1 MRWLERMEDRLH
13 WVAIPGLFKY
23 LAMLGVLVSAVSWIN
38 PDVASIIAFDR
49 AKILDGEYWRL
60 LSFGFAPMGVFGFS
74 VFGVLFLVFATFIA
88 FLVSDS
94 LEEVWGPT
102 RTTLY
107 LLSVWVGLMIGP
119 MILDPHTSFIGTYLY
134 LAMFFAFAT
143 YFPRYEFRLFAILP
157 VQVRWLAWIGFGIM
171 VLSLLG
177 HLPLISVVLPTLLPY
192 GLWVLPTFLRDR
204 KALAEAGLRRRKFQS
219 KALPEDQ
226 AFHRCAECDRTELT
240 DPELDFRTMLD
251 GTEYCVEHLPADSE
265 P

>member
-1 MRWLERMEDRLH
+1 MRWLERIENRLN

-38 PDVASIIAFDR
+38 PDVASIISFDR
-49 AKILDGEYWRL
+49 AKILEGEYWRL

-119 MILDPHTSFIGTYLY
+119 MILDPRTPFIGTYLY
-134 LAMFFAFAT
+134 VAMFLAFAT

-157 VQVRWLAWIGFGIM
+157 VQVRWLAWILFGFMMIS
-171 VLSLLG
+171 VLG
-177 HLPLISVVLPTLLPY
+177 HWPLVSVALPTLLPY
-192 GLWVLPTFLRDR
+192 GLWVLPSFIRDR
-204 KALAEAGLRRRKFQS
+204 KALAQAGMRRRKFQTES
-219 KALPEDQ
+219 LPEDN
-226 AFHRCAECDRTELT
+226 AFHRCSECDRTELT
-240 DPELDFRTMLD
+240 NPDLDFRTMLD
-251 GTEYCVEHLPADSE
+251 GTEYCVDHLPADSE
-265 P
+265 S